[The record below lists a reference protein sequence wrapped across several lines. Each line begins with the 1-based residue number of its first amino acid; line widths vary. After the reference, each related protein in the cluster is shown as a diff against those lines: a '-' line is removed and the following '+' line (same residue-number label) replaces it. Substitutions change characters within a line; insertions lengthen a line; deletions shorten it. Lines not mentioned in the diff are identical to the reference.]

1 MAHRI
6 CSRKRASAVVA
17 PPDPVAATAV
27 ARRLRL
33 LGRRVTVLEGKGM
46 LNDAAALVMY
56 KLGVVAV
63 VTSQL
68 SGTGIA
74 VRLVVAVAAGVAI
87 GLVAGVLTRLALAA
101 LHDAAAETTVIVAA
115 PFAVYLLAESVQG
128 SGVLAVLTLGL
139 FLRSCSHTAITSGG
153 WLLGAR
159 CGGLPTT

>member
-1 MAHRI
+1 MTPARQ
-6 CSRKRASAVVA
+6 ATEPPSAVCQGG
-17 PPDPVAATAV
+17 ATA
-27 ARRLRL
+27 
-33 LGRRVTVLEGKGM
+33 
-46 LNDAAALVMY
+46 AAPVMY

-63 VTSQL
+63 VTGQL